1 MSSDVPPRDPA
12 ASELMPCGY
21 CFGYHAEALDVET
34 LWRHRHSSRYSSM
47 HFSPVHVLLTWASFI
62 KREAPARLK
71 IRSFPVPRWYLVAA
85 DARLWWGP
93 VTAPSPVFSFSG
105 WYGPPLETFLET
117 LGVRSLLFSPRQLG

>member
-21 CFGYHAEALDVET
+21 GYGYHAEALDVET

-71 IRSFPVPRWYLVAA
+71 IRCCTKVIMSGVNSNVIM
-85 DARLWWGP
+85 
-93 VTAPSPVFSFSG
+93 SG
-105 WYGPPLETFLET
+105 WRDDNPDDERREAARGYTK
-117 LGVRSLLFSPRQLG
+117 SI